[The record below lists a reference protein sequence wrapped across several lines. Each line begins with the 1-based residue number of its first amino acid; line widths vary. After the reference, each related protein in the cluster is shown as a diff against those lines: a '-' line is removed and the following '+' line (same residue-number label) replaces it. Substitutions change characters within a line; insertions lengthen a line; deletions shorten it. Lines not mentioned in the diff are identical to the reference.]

1 MESDQSACRLLDAVR
16 ALRARERDYL
26 AAVLHD
32 GPIQEL
38 AAATLELSL
47 AGDDLGV
54 PQRQVEAAGRSLRRL
69 IDELAPLPQLPSG
82 GAGPA
87 EPLIRRTGW
96 LLAAP
101 LAVDLGPGATE
112 LSAAETETV
121 ADLVELMVFGM
132 TDAQPP
138 DRALA
143 ALRADSSRIVVE
155 VTVSTAADQAE
166 IAAWLNLLAAAMRG
180 VAQVGLHGQRP
191 RARLE
196 ISRRPRA

>member
-1 MESDQSACRLLDAVR
+1 MESDQSAYQLLDAVR
-16 ALRARERDYL
+16 ELRARERDYL

-69 IDELAPLPQLPSG
+69 IDELAPLPRP
-82 GAGPA
+82 GPA

-101 LAVDLGPGATE
+101 LAVDLGPGAAE

-132 TDAQPP
+132 TGAQPP
-138 DRALA
+138 DQALA

-180 VAQVGLHGQRP
+180 VAHVDLNGRRLH
-191 RARLE
+191 ARME
-196 ISRRPRA
+196 IPRRPRA